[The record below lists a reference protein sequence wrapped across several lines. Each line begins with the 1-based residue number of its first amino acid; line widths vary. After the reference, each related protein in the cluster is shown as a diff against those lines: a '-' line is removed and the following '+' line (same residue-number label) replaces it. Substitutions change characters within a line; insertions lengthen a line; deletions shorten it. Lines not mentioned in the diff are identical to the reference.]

1 LVPDNRWSETT
12 ITWDNKPASGEAFAT
27 WTAEVEKAVEFDVT
41 HLVQEALAGDKQ
53 LSLRIFAPH
62 MKRGN
67 SYVQYGS
74 RKGGFEARP
83 ELRLIM
89 VP

>member
-1 LVPDNRWSETT
+1 M
-12 ITWDNKPASGEAFAT
+12 
-27 WTAEVEKAVEFDVT
+27 EKAVEFDVT
-41 HLVQEALAGDKQ
+41 ALVQTALSADKQ

-62 MKRGN
+62 LKRGN

-83 ELRLIM
+83 ELRLTM
-89 VP
+89 AP